1 MDQVL
6 SWLDQYKLL
15 FSSFAV
21 LGVLLLVTSLV
32 ATPWLVA
39 RLPKD
44 YLIKA
49 GLRQKPRGVIHTVLY
64 YARAI
69 LGLILVVFGLVLML
83 TPGPGLVVLIV
94 GISLAEFPGKQ
105 RLLVSIATQPSVLK
119 SLNWMRTRRGKQ
131 PFEYPS
137 TTL

>member
-1 MDQVL
+1 MDQIL
-6 SWLDQYKLL
+6 SWLVQYKHL
-15 FSSFAV
+15 FSSFAL

-49 GLRQKPRGVIHTVLY
+49 GLRQKPHGLVRTVIYCV
-64 YARAI
+64 RALI
-69 LGLILVVFGLVLML
+69 GLILVVLGFVLML

-105 RLLVSIATQPSVLK
+105 RLLVSIATQPHVLK
-119 SLNWMRTRRGKQ
+119 SLNWMRTQRGRP
-131 PFEYPS
+131 PFDHPS

>member
-1 MDQVL
+1 MDQFL
-6 SWLDQYKLL
+6 SWLNQYTLV
-15 FSSFAV
+15 FSSLAA

-39 RLPKD
+39 RLPSD
-44 YLIKA
+44 YLIKS
-49 GLRQKPRGVIHTVLY
+49 GGRKKPRGFLRSAIY
-64 YARAI
+64 FARAAVGLVLVM
-69 LGLILVVFGLVLML
+69 LGFVLML

-94 GISLAEFPGKQ
+94 GISLAEFPGKE
-105 RLLVSIATQPSVLK
+105 RLLVTIATQPNVLK